1 MPLKIQAASPE
12 EHAFAAEVNKR
23 LASTGA
29 RISAFSLLDAET
41 QTRTYGLVFTYGP
54 KRETISD
61 PTPFHYDSP
70 DDVVDRV
77 KRWLASSGTNNL
89 YSPDPK
95 FAEDREFM

>member
-29 RISAFSLLDAET
+29 RVNAFTTVDTET
-41 QTRTYGLVFTYGP
+41 EEKSYRLTFQYGSKRT
-54 KRETISD
+54 TIAANG
-61 PTPFHYDSP
+61 PFHYDSP

-77 KRWLASSGTNNL
+77 KRWLASSGSNNL
-89 YSPDPK
+89 YSPDLK
-95 FAEDREFM
+95 YAE

>member
-29 RISAFSLLDAET
+29 RISAFSLYDI
-41 QTRTYGLVFTYGP
+41 QTDTASYGLVFTYGP
-54 KRETISD
+54 KRHTITSD
-61 PTPFHYDSP
+61 IAFHHDPP

-95 FAEDREFM
+95 FAEDREFI

>member
-23 LASTGA
+23 LASARCAGA
-29 RISAFSLLDAET
+29 RISAFSLLNTET

-77 KRWLASSGTNNL
+77 KRWLASSGSNNL
-89 YSPDPK
+89 YSPDLK
-95 FAEDREFM
+95 YAE